1 VNQYASELQRPLQ
14 MKFLT
19 KLTFAC
25 LFAYVPVAS
34 AQQITGRFYPEK
46 HQYLVGEPIIVVF
59 EIVNNSAKAAEIG
72 ESYCPWLNPHQFE
85 VANAPSK
92 RKIELYG
99 CGEKVTGGSC
109 LGSSREIPAG
119 GEYQK
124 RLLVEG
130 DFEVDSPGRYHI
142 RAKREQTIHTKEG
155 NDLGIDLKVDSEFDV
170 DIRAPNAAE
179 LAATYQPL
187 LDDLHSRDTM
197 VRSLAAS
204 AVTQHPPDFAEAA
217 ILALADDPVIPAASI
232 EGLKR
237 LATPLSRAKL
247 LQMASASSPEYLR
260 QPAIEALGEVGNAED
275 CEAMLKVASENMNY
289 TQAEAYIVAGRICKE
304 RALPTLND
312 LLAADGW
319 QLLMGVAGGLA
330 NTSSRSAV
338 VPLISLLQSS
348 DGNIRR
354 AATDALATLTHRKSK
369 YGIGDED
376 SAKESFSE
384 WLDWWS
390 IDGGTA
396 PIYSSDQCTEP
407 QLLP

>member
-1 VNQYASELQRPLQ
+1 

-19 KLTFAC
+19 KLAFTC
-25 LFAYVPVAS
+25 LLAYVPVAS

-59 EIVNNSAKAAEIG
+59 EIVNNTAKAAEIG
-72 ESYCPWLNPHQFE
+72 EGSCPWLDPHQFE

-99 CGEKVTGGSC
+99 CGEKGMAGSC

-124 RLLVEG
+124 RLLLEG
-130 DFEVDSPGRYHI
+130 DFEVGSPGRYHI
-142 RAKREQTIHTKEG
+142 RAKHEQTIRTKES

-170 DIRAPNAAE
+170 DLRAPNAGE
-179 LAATYQPL
+179 LEAAYQPL
-187 LDDLHSRDTM
+187 LDDLRSRDIVT
-197 VRSLAAS
+197 RSFAAS

-217 ILALADDPVIPAASI
+217 ILSLADDSVIPATSI

-260 QPAIEALGEVGNAED
+260 QPAIEALGEIGNAED
-275 CEAMLKVASENMNY
+275 CEAMLNVASENKNY
-289 TQAEAYIVAGRICKE
+289 TQAEGYIVAGRICKE
-304 RALPTLND
+304 RALPTLNG
-312 LLAADGW
+312 LLAADGS

-338 VPLISLLQSS
+338 PPLISLLQSS
-348 DGNIRR
+348 DRNIRR
-354 AATDALATLTHRKSK
+354 AAADALGTLTHRKSK

-376 SAKESFSE
+376 SAKESFSQ
-384 WLDWWS
+384 WLGWW
-390 IDGGTA
+390 
-396 PIYSSDQCTEP
+396 
-407 QLLP
+407 